1 MNIIIRRDFRELR
14 QTNAFRILIIVATA
28 ITVAAAVG
36 IGYALSRQAWLGD
49 EAARPLLEL
58 IISLVAYFLP
68 FLILMAFIWAFA
80 TLPIV
85 KEKINGNI
93 ECLLATPLNPGALW
107 MGKCLAIFLPGFV
120 ISVIS
125 TLLVLLVVNLI
136 TIYPATGDFVLPV
149 PAMLTSFITNP
160 LLLFGLLAFIVL
172 FSLASNPDIAIAPS
186 FIVGFGLMMGLP
198 IGIATGAINL
208 VSWTFAI
215 WYFVSMAIV
224 WAVVGYLSRLLS
236 KENIVLSSKG
246 S

>member
-1 MNIIIRRDFRELR
+1 MSIIISRDFRELR
-14 QTNAFRILIIVATA
+14 QTNAFRIMIIVAAA

-58 IISLVAYFLP
+58 IISLIAYFLP